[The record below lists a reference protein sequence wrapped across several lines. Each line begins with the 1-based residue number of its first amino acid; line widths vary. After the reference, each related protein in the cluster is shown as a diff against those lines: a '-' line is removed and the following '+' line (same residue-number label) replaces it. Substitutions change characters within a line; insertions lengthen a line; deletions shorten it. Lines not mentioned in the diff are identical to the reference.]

1 MKAQRSENMKG
12 DMRWSVIYSI
22 IFCVLLLLFI
32 VYFFWV
38 SPNSHLDASRDS
50 LTTKEFIE
58 LKNGIRTGLAQAIGG
73 AAFLIG
79 LYFTW
84 RNVKIAQETADNN
97 FKTAQD
103 SLGLSQETATNNFKT
118 AQDSLRLSQETA
130 TNNFKT
136 AQETLR
142 LSQETAENNFKTAQD
157 AFSLSQEGQITERF
171 TKAIEQLGS
180 DKLQIQLG
188 GIYALERVARDSETH
203 YWPIM
208 EVLTTYLRE
217 KARWKKDDDH
227 KEQVR
232 LDDRRASADVQA
244 IMTVIGRRAR
254 TFGDGEQEPLNLS
267 STDLRYIRV
276 EHAHLEG
283 AVLCDAHLEWC
294 VLNHAHLEKADLT
307 GAVLRGSRL
316 KDAHLEGSEL
326 RGAYMEGGKFQRAF
340 FAGAHVSAYLEDAIL
355 VEAHLEGCKLQKS
368 TGLTWEQ
375 VKWAI
380 VDDTTRLPPELERRW
395 KVTRS
400 HDRSVSKER

>member
-1 MKAQRSENMKG
+1 MKG
-12 DMRWSVIYSI
+12 DMRRSFIYSI

-38 SPNSHLDASRDS
+38 SPNNHLDASRDS

-84 RNVKIAQETADNN
+84 RNVEIAQETAANNLKTAEDN
-97 FKTAQD
+97 FKTAQK
-103 SLGLSQETATNNFKT
+103 SLRLSQETATNNFNT
-118 AQDSLRLSQETA
+118 AQGTLRLSQETATNNFNAAQESLRLSQETA

-136 AQETLR
+136 AQDALN
-142 LSQETAENNFKTAQD
+142 LSR
-157 AFSLSQEGQITERF
+157 EGQITERF

-227 KEQVR
+227 KEHVR

-316 KDAHLEGSEL
+316 KDAHLEGSQL

-355 VEAHLEGCKLQKS
+355 VETHLEGCKLQKS
-368 TGLTWEQ
+368 TGLTWDQ

-380 VDDTTRLPPELERRW
+380 VDDTTQLPPELERRW
-395 KVTRS
+395 KATRS
-400 HDRSVSKER
+400 DDRNLSKER

>member
-1 MKAQRSENMKG
+1 MKG
-12 DMRWSVIYSI
+12 DMRRSFIYSI

-38 SPNSHLDASRDS
+38 SPNNHLDASRDS

-84 RNVKIAQETADNN
+84 RNVEIAQETAANNLKTAEDN
-97 FKTAQD
+97 FKTAQ
-103 SLGLSQETATNNFKT
+103 K
-118 AQDSLRLSQETA
+118 SLRLSQETA

-136 AQETLR
+136 AQDALN
-142 LSQETAENNFKTAQD
+142 LSR
-157 AFSLSQEGQITERF
+157 EGQITERF

-227 KEQVR
+227 KEHVR

-316 KDAHLEGSEL
+316 KDAHLEGSQL

-355 VEAHLEGCKLQKS
+355 VETHLEGCKLQKS
-368 TGLTWEQ
+368 TGLTWDQ

-380 VDDTTRLPPELERRW
+380 VDDTTQLPPELERRW
-395 KVTRS
+395 KATRS
-400 HDRSVSKER
+400 DDRNLSKER